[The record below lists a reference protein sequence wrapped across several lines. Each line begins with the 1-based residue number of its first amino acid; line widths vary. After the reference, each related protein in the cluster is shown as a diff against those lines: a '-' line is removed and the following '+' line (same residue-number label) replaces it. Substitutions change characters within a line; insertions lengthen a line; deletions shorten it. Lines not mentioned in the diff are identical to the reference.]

1 MCKNFVEFFSSILS
15 SRRAWAPLELK
26 LWNRKWKDNYTL
38 STYAEN
44 FSVVSL
50 LLFDKKSGKRTPPKT
65 GKMAI
70 SQNRKWRHQNKK
82 KVSQIFMIYY
92 QSWKFHG
99 NRLNSFR
106 EIGCTK
112 SVRKIKIPKTIINS
126 NHIVSNLL
134 SFIYAFW
141 KWTRLTCERFLL

>member
-26 LWNRKWKDNYTL
+26 LWNRKWKDNIPCLL
-38 STYAEN
+38 SLKISASYLFYFLTKNPEN
-44 FSVVSL
+44 EPL
-50 LLFDKKSGKRTPPKT
+50 QKQE
-65 GKMAI
+65 KMAI
-70 SQNRKWRHQNKK
+70 SQNRKWRYKK
-82 KVSQIFMIYY
+82 KKNYQIFMIYY

-99 NRLNSFR
+99 NRLNRFR